1 MIFRAA
7 AESGRSLRVYRPS
20 SSFMN
25 SIIQLLFLPGRVP
38 TTIRHES
45 QQIAAWQQRGPTI
58 SANNSRSRL
67 SNKTNPPSEGM
78 CLNRCKRGN
87 CCTEYN
93 HTIKSKAFLPMEVRS
108 RQRPAGPRSLPA
120 YQVVGAQANPQPRL
134 RCVRTYIEGVHS
146 HASTTTPDAVTA

>member
-25 SIIQLLFLPGRVP
+25 SINQSLFLPGRVP
-38 TTIRHES
+38 TTSRHES

-58 SANNSRSRL
+58 YANNSRSRL
-67 SNKTNPPSEGM
+67 SNKTNLPSEGM
-78 CLNRCKRGN
+78 CLNRSKRGN

-93 HTIKSKAFLPMEVRS
+93 HTIRSKAFLPMEVRS
-108 RQRPAGPRSLPA
+108 RQRPAGSPVPPGITGRGCTSKPA
-120 YQVVGAQANPQPRL
+120 
-134 RCVRTYIEGVHS
+134 
-146 HASTTTPDAVTA
+146 ASVEMCQNLY